1 MFRGVQILMF
11 ESGIGLCEDV
21 VMMSKKSPDGK
32 LTASIVERNCGATTD
47 YVYFACLRPTI
58 VGRIFGDGVKIVN
71 GKGVSLDDLY
81 WVGNNKIIIRKTMG
95 FEIVSTSEK
104 CLGVSINIE

>member
-1 MFRGVQILMF
+1 MKFSNIRNKIKYIIVIFVIIFMFRGVQILMF

-71 GKGVSLDDLY
+71 GKGVSHGSL
-81 WVGNNKIIIRKTMG
+81 I
-95 FEIVSTSEK
+95 F
-104 CLGVSINIE
+104 